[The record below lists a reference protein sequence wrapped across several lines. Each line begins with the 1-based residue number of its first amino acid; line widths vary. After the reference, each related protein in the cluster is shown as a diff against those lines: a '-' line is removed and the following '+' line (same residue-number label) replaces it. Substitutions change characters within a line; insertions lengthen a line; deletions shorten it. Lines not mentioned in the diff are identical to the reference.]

1 MKPMWKCF
9 FGFVLVA
16 AIFGTGRVVAQTNGS
31 VQIVEP
37 ENGARFKP
45 RTNITLTAETDIPG
59 IRRIEFLA
67 GKHVIGSVSN
77 EPYSLLWTNVP
88 QGRYAIIARAVPAT
102 GPSVDSA
109 PVNLRVYSALLT
121 FWLDGIP
128 FLNSNKVFDI
138 PLWQFAA
145 SLIYI
150 FLAFYISKILDFLTR
165 VWLKHW
171 ARKTATKFDDLV
183 LDVLNGPIKIVA
195 FIIFLRI
202 GLEVFIWPPMVQ
214 SVLSKGFTIVIAWT
228 LTYMALKFV
237 DLVMG
242 YWRQRA
248 KPDADRS
255 FEEQL
260 FPVIRKS
267 LKVFIIVVGVLVTL
281 DNIGV
286 NITAA
291 IASLSIGGLAIG
303 LAAQDTL
310 ANLFGAVAVF
320 VDKPFRIGDFIKLT
334 DVEGTVESIGMR
346 STRVRNLD
354 GHVVTIP
361 NKTMGNATIT
371 NVTRRPTIKTVIN
384 IGLTYETTTAQLKRA
399 VQILEEIYRSH
410 PQTHDVM
417 IAFNNFADSS
427 LNINVIHWWKGADG
441 RACFAGMQELNF
453 KVKER
458 FEAEHLDFAF
468 PSRTIY
474 LKQDSEQANQP
485 SQKS

>member
-1 MKPMWKCF
+1 MRKYF
-9 FGFVLVA
+9 FSFVLMA
-16 AIFGTGRVVAQTNGS
+16 LALSTGRLMAQTNGS

-37 ENGARFKP
+37 EDGSRFEP

-59 IRRIEFLA
+59 IKRLEFLY
-67 GKHVIGSVSN
+67 GTRIIGAVSN
-77 EPYSLLWTNVP
+77 EPYSFVWTNVP
-88 QGRYAIIARAVPAT
+88 RGSYAIVARVVPAT
-102 GPSVDSA
+102 GANIDSPA
-109 PVNLRVYSALLT
+109 IQLRVYNALLT
-121 FWLDGIP
+121 FGLDQVP
-128 FLNSNKVFDI
+128 FLERNKMFDI

-150 FLAFYISKILDFLTR
+150 FLAFYVSKLLDFLTR
-165 VWLKHW
+165 VWLKRW
-171 ARKTATKFDDLV
+171 AEKTATKFDDLL
-183 LDVLNGPIKIVA
+183 LDVLNGPIKIIV
-195 FIIFLRI
+195 FVIFLRI
-202 GLEVFIWPPMVQ
+202 GLEVFVWPPMVQ
-214 SVLSKGFTIVIAWT
+214 NVLTKGFTVIIAWT
-228 LTYMALKFV
+228 ITYMILKFI

-248 KPDADRS
+248 RPEGAGDRS

-267 LKVFIIVVGVLVTL
+267 LKVFIVVVGVLVTL

-286 NITAA
+286 NITAFL
-291 IASLSIGGLAIG
+291 ASLSIGGLAIG

-320 VDKPFRIGDFIKLT
+320 VDKPFRIGDQIKLT

-371 NVTRRPTIKTVIN
+371 NVTRRPTIKTVLN
-384 IGLTYETTTAQLKRA
+384 FGLTYDTTTGQMKRA
-399 VQILEEIYRSH
+399 VQILEEIYRGH
-410 PQTHDVM
+410 PQTHDV
-417 IAFNNFADSS
+417 IITFNNFGDSA
-427 LNINVIHWWKGADG
+427 LNINVVHWWKGTDG
-441 RACFAGMQELNF
+441 RACLAGMQEMNF

-474 LKQDSEQANQP
+474 LKQDVEQTEP
-485 SQKS
+485 TQKT

>member
-1 MKPMWKCF
+1 MAT
-9 FGFVLVA
+9 VLCA
-16 AIFGTGRVVAQTNGS
+16 GRLAAQTNGS

-37 ENGARFKP
+37 EDGARFDP
-45 RTNITLTAETDIPG
+45 HTNITLTAETDIAG
-59 IRRIEFLA
+59 VRRIEFLS
-67 GKHVIGSVSN
+67 GTRVIGSVSN
-77 EPYSLLWTNVP
+77 EPYSLVWSNAPVGSH
-88 QGRYAIIARAVPAT
+88 QIIARAIPAA
-102 GPSVDSA
+102 GANVDSR
-109 PVNLRVYSALLT
+109 VIGIRVYNALLT
-121 FWLDGIP
+121 FGLDRIAA
-128 FLNSNKVFDI
+128 LNRKFFDI

-145 SLIYI
+145 ALIYI

-165 VWLKHW
+165 VWLKRW
-171 ARKTATKFDDLV
+171 AEKTSTKFDDLL
-183 LDVLNGPIKIVA
+183 LDVLNGPIKVIV

-202 GLEVFIWPPMVQ
+202 GLEVFIWPPVVQ
-214 SVLSKGFTIVIAWT
+214 AVLAKGFTIVIAWT
-228 LTYMALKFV
+228 LTYMTLKFV

-248 KPDADRS
+248 RPEGGDRS

-291 IASLSIGGLAIG
+291 LASLSIGGLAIG

-320 VDKPFRIGDFIKLT
+320 VDKPFRVGDHIKLS
-334 DVEGTVESIGMR
+334 DAEGTVESIGMR

-361 NKTMGNATIT
+361 NKTMGNAAIT
-371 NVTRRPTIKTVIN
+371 NVTQRPTIKTVIN
-384 IGLTYETTTAQLKRA
+384 FGLTYDTTTGQLKRA
-399 VQILEEIYRSH
+399 VQILEEIYRGH
-410 PQTHDVM
+410 PQTHDVI
-417 IAFNNFADSS
+417 IAFNNFGDSA
-427 LNINVIHWWKGADG
+427 LNINVIHWWKGTDG
-441 RACFAGMQELNF
+441 RACLAGMQEMNF
-453 KVKER
+453 KVKDR
-458 FEAEHLDFAF
+458 FEAERLDFAF

-474 LKQDSEQANQP
+474 LKQEPELTNQP
-485 SQKS
+485 TQKS

>member
-1 MKPMWKCF
+1 MRIYF
-9 FGFVLVA
+9 FGVIFAAVVLCA
-16 AIFGTGRVVAQTNGS
+16 GRAVAQTNGS

-37 ENGARFKP
+37 EDGSRFEP

-59 IRRIEFLA
+59 VKRLEFLA
-67 GKHVIGSVSN
+67 GTHLIGSVSN
-77 EPYSLLWTNVP
+77 EPYSLVWTNVP
-88 QGRYAIIARAVPAT
+88 RGSYQIIARVFPAT
-102 GPSVDSA
+102 GASVDSPA
-109 PVNLRVYSALLT
+109 IRIPVYDALLT
-121 FWLDGIP
+121 FGLDRIP
-128 FLNSNKVFDI
+128 LLDRNKIFDI

-171 ARKTATKFDDLV
+171 TKKTATKFDDLV
-183 LDVLNGPIKIVA
+183 LDVLNGPIKIIA
-195 FIIFLRI
+195 FVIFLRI
-202 GLEVFIWPPMVQ
+202 GLEVFVWPPLVQ
-214 SVLSKGFTIVIAWT
+214 SVLSKGFTIIIAWT
-228 LTYMALKFV
+228 ITYMTLKFI
-237 DLVMG
+237 DLVMS

-248 KPDADRS
+248 RPEGGDRS

-267 LKVFIIVVGVLVTL
+267 LKVFIVVVGVLVTL

-291 IASLSIGGLAIG
+291 LASLSIGGLAIG

-320 VDKPFRIGDFIKLT
+320 VDKPFRIGDQIKLT

-384 IGLTYETTTAQLKRA
+384 FGLTYETTTGQMKRA
-399 VQILEEIYRSH
+399 VQILEEIYRGH
-410 PQTHDVM
+410 PQTHDV
-417 IAFNNFADSS
+417 IISFNNFADSS
-427 LNINVIHWWKGADG
+427 LNIMVIHWWKGTDG
-441 RACFAGMQELNF
+441 RACLAGMQELNF

-474 LKQDSEQANQP
+474 LKQDSEQSTQP
-485 SQKS
+485 IQKS

>member
-1 MKPMWKCF
+1 MAM
-9 FGFVLVA
+9 VLCA
-16 AIFGTGRVVAQTNGS
+16 GRLVAQTNGS
-31 VQIVEP
+31 VQMVEP
-37 ENGARFKP
+37 ADGARFDP
-45 RTNITLTAETDIPG
+45 HTNITLTAEADIPG
-59 IRRIEFLA
+59 LKRIEFLS

-88 QGRYAIIARAVPAT
+88 LGRYAIVARAIPAT
-102 GPSVDSA
+102 GPNVDSA
-109 PVNLRVYSALLT
+109 PVNVRVYNAILT
-121 FWLDGIP
+121 FWLDRIP
-128 FLNSNKVFDI
+128 VLNDNKVFDI

-165 VWLKHW
+165 VWLKRW
-171 ARKTATKFDDLV
+171 AERTATKFDDLL
-183 LDVLNGPIKIVA
+183 LDVLNGPVKVIV
-195 FIIFLRI
+195 FVVFLRI
-202 GLEVFIWPPMVQ
+202 GLEVFIWPPLVQ
-214 SVLSKGFTIVIAWT
+214 AVLAKGFTIVIAWT
-228 LTYMALKFV
+228 LTYMALKFI
-237 DLVMG
+237 DLAMG

-248 KPDADRS
+248 RPEGGDRS

-291 IASLSIGGLAIG
+291 LASLSIGGLAIG

-320 VDKPFRIGDFIKLT
+320 VDKPFRVGDHIKLS
-334 DVEGTVESIGMR
+334 DAEGTVESIGMR

-361 NKTMGNATIT
+361 NKTMGNAAIT
-371 NVTRRPTIKTVIN
+371 NVTRRPTIKTIIN
-384 IGLTYETTTAQLKRA
+384 FGLTYDTTTGQLKRA

-410 PQTHDVM
+410 PQTHDVI
-417 IAFNNFADSS
+417 IAFNNFGDSA
-427 LNINVIHWWKGADG
+427 LNINVIHWWKGTDG
-441 RACFAGMQELNF
+441 RACLAGMQEMNF

-458 FEAEHLDFAF
+458 FEAERLDFAF

-474 LKQDSEQANQP
+474 LKQESEQSTQP
-485 SQKS
+485 IQKS